1 MKIANGTYTIK
12 NNKTGDHRTF
22 KISTQP
28 DDASFAPGQRII
40 ELLIGENNETD
51 YKGFGFVTEDGIKVW
66 KRFQGTKDQA
76 SLHEKYAQM
85 VWSMGT
91 LGTASPYLAK
101 GLELFLTKN
110 CLRCNRKLTTPESI
124 ERGIGPECAAKL
136 AISLAR

>member
-1 MKIANGTYTIK
+1 MNIFNGTYTIE
-12 NNKTGDHRTF
+12 NPHTGNHRTF

-28 DDASFAPGQRII
+28 DDAAFAPGQRII

-51 YKGFGFVTEDGIKVW
+51 FKGFGFVTDSGIKVW
-66 KRFQGTKDQA
+66 KRFQGTKDCA
-76 SLHEKYAQM
+76 SVHEQYANM

-91 LGTASPYLAK
+91 EGEASGYAKK
-101 GLELFLTKN
+101 GLKLLLEKR

-136 AISLAR
+136 AFALNR